1 MKERIKELQG
11 NLTGDL
17 LTDSPI
23 QQQIYELKKR
33 LLEESEDYETI
44 EQVDDDFD
52 EGCLYCSG

>member
-33 LLEESEDYETI
+33 LLEQSEDYETI
-44 EQVDDDFD
+44 EQVDDDVD
-52 EGCLYCSG
+52 EGCIYCSG

>member
-33 LLEESEDYETI
+33 LLEQSEDYETI